1 MSWWAWVMVVV
12 ALVVFA
18 AGASWW
24 IVRQRRQT
32 AELRERFGPE
42 YDHAVKQAGSK
53 SKGEAELLSRKE
65 RRERLEIVPLPP
77 EHRERY
83 AAEWEE
89 IQGQFVDAPVA
100 AVARADALVTTVM
113 AERGYPM
120 DAFEQRAAVISVD
133 HPEIVNNFRQAHQIY
148 RKSDDGKASTEELRR
163 ALQNYRSLFDD
174 LLDQPQREP
183 QLEGTTRSSDPAR
196 G

>member
-1 MSWWAWVMVVV
+1 MSWLVWGVVAV
-12 ALVVFA
+12 ALVALA
-18 AGASWW
+18 AAAAWW
-24 IVRQRRQT
+24 VAKNRRRS

-42 YDHAVKQAGSK
+42 YDHAVKQAGSRR
-53 SKGEAELLSRKE
+53 KGEAELVSRQE
-65 RRERLEIVPLPP
+65 RRESLEIVPLPP

-83 AAEWEE
+83 AGEWEE

-133 HPEIVNNFRQAHQIY
+133 HPEIVDNFRQAHQIY
-148 RKSDDGKASTEELRR
+148 RKSDDGNASTEDLRR
-163 ALQNYRSLFDD
+163 AIQNYRALFDD
-174 LLDQPQREP
+174 LLDGEPRERRP
-183 QLEGTTRSSDPAR
+183 ETTAPSSDPAR
-196 G
+196 A